1 MEHPYA
7 VQEAY
12 LHMPCSISLSITPAP
27 GGRDGGGAANKTAGL
42 ASKKEIIFFIL

>member
-12 LHMPCSISLSITPAP
+12 LHMPAQFLFQLPQHQAEEM
-27 GGRDGGGAANKTAGL
+27 GGAANKTAGL